1 MPIKGGRKQI
11 IHFITWCLVLIIAE
25 IYKNIIRVSSSL
37 TISNRFLFEKLY
49 IIEEKLKKLLI
60 LKKKYYF
67 ITLGFERQLHL
78 QNSLL
83 KNSLFIY
90 LK

>member
-1 MPIKGGRKQI
+1 VPIKGGRKQI
-11 IHFITWCLVLIIAE
+11 IHFITWYLVLIIVE

-60 LKKKYYF
+60 LKKN
-67 ITLGFERQLHL
+67 ITLSH
-78 QNSLL
+78 
-83 KNSLFIY
+83 
-90 LK
+90 